1 MARRPDEEC
10 LLLQT
15 SPELGRLLDAR
26 IDGERS
32 DSELYLSM
40 HSDDLGTLS
49 NGAETW
55 GARRVRLAA
64 PLEVQMSASSNDAMA
79 VHVGCITH
87 ALRVDAPAHARVTV
101 CSDRVAAREAPG
113 SMNMKICLTE
123 ILHPG
128 SKIVPPSTHVDR
140 PVLSADASHS
150 RLAFTL

>member
-32 DSELYLSM
+32 DSELYLS
-40 HSDDLGTLS
+40 S